1 MFALIILYVDKII
14 EDECPIVNKVTIQNT
29 FLKYLKENGIVIDT
43 KNKK

>member
-1 MFALIILYVDKII
+1 MFALIILYIDKII

-29 FLKYLKENGIVIDT
+29 FLKYLKENGIVIET